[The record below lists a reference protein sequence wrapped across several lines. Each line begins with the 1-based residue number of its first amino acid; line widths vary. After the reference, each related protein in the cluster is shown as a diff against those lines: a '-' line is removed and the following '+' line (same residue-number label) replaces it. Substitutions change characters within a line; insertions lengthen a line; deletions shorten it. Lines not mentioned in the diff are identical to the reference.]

1 MHYHSPVFRGELSA
15 NDHSPANPTES
26 AIPLKLLFLSKR
38 SPMGRDLITRP
49 YGRFYYLPR
58 YLAGRGH
65 DVTILLLDYRK
76 GKPVDMRS
84 DGIRWVSE
92 SLVMGTPVRYIR
104 RLKRLLQETRPDW
117 IVGFSDTY
125 YGILASYFGQRYGI
139 RSCIDAYDNYES
151 YLPWMKP
158 LHRLWRRALSRA
170 DLVTAAGPD
179 LATYMSQQHRG
190 RPAVVVPMAADPI
203 GFGPMDQ
210 AECRSMMGLPQTG
223 RFVGYCGSVHKNRGV
238 EVLFDAC
245 SRLKQKHPDVELLL
259 SGRSW
264 DNVPIPEAAR
274 ALGYIDDEK
283 MPVLL
288 NCMDVLT
295 VINRASSFGNYSYP
309 AKLYE
314 AMVCNIPVVATAT
327 PATRWILE
335 DHGDFLVPPSD
346 PEKLCARLEQSLNL
360 GRVEYERVTDWQT
373 ACDTLERALQD
384 AG

>member
-1 MHYHSPVFRGELSA
+1 M
-15 NDHSPANPTES
+15 
-26 AIPLKLLFLSKR
+26 KLLFLSKR
-38 SPMGRDLITRP
+38 SPMGRDLMTRP

-58 YLAGRGH
+58 SLAGRGH

-76 GKPVDMRS
+76 GAPVDMRR

-92 SLVMGTPVRYIR
+92 SLVFGSPLNYIR
-104 RLKRLLQETRPDW
+104 KLKGLLQETRPDW
-117 IVGFSDTY
+117 IVGCSDTY
-125 YGILASYFGQRYGI
+125 YGILARYWGQRYGI

-158 LHRLWRRALSRA
+158 LHGLWRRALSRA

-179 LATYMSQQHRG
+179 LAAYMSQQRHG

-203 GFGPMDQ
+203 GFRPMDQ
-210 AECRSMMGLPQTG
+210 AECRSRMGLPHTG

-264 DNVPIPEAAR
+264 GNVPIPDAAR
-274 ALGYIDDEK
+274 VLGYVDDEK

-314 AMVCNIPVVATAT
+314 AMMCNIPVVATAT

-346 PEKLCARLEQSLNL
+346 PEQLCARLEQSLNL
-360 GRVEYERVTDWQT
+360 DRVAYERVTDWEM
-373 ACDTLERALQD
+373 ACDMLERALQD
-384 AG
+384 AE